1 MKGDPQAS
9 LREMREAAGMT
20 QQQLADASGV
30 ARPNIAAYESG
41 RRPLSAAMRERL
53 IHSMRRPS
61 QVLGAHRRE
70 VIALIENAGGRNPRV
85 FGSVARHE
93 DTPAS
98 DIDLLIDPGPGMDLF
113 TFAQL
118 RQDIED
124 ALGIHVDLVSE
135 GGLKPKHQ
143 RIRDEARPL

>member
-1 MKGDPQAS
+1 M
-9 LREMREAAGMT
+9 RELREAAGMT

-53 IHSMRRPS
+53 VHSMRRPS
-61 QVLGAHRRE
+61 QVLAEHRE
-70 VIALIENAGGRNPRV
+70 EILELIDAAGGEDPRV
-85 FGSVARHE
+85 FGSVARGD

-98 DIDLLIDPGPGMDLF
+98 DIDLLIRPRPGMGLF
-113 TFAQL
+113 RFAQL

-124 ALGIHVDLVSE
+124 ALHIHVDLVSE
-135 GGLKPKHQ
+135 GGLKPKHH
-143 RIRDEARPL
+143 RIRSEARPL